1 MGKNNLSLETNKHF
15 TIIIDDIIYDKNLT
29 AYEKLLY
36 VILKTYTNK
45 NTNTI
50 FPSHKTLSE
59 NMNVSIFTVKK
70 AIQGLIEKGYLK
82 KKSGKRGIKGT
93 KDTSNTYTL
102 IEKVEEKK
110 ELSHATTPV
119 AQESKQFESK
129 TNNKSI
135 KQESQEEKQ
144 VDSENIE
151 NEDIEESQEEKKKRV
166 KQEEKK
172 QTELD
177 GSGMESVNI
186 ESQKWHSD
194 SKDSKEVLAA
204 YETLIKNN
212 IEYENLCNAHQHDK
226 AFIDELIS
234 NILDVVMSHSKTI
247 KIQNE
252 YKNAELVKSVL
263 LKLNYYQI
271 EYVIQKYH
279 QITTKITN
287 KRQYILTM
295 LYNAHLEA
303 ESSVINEVA
312 NDLSVLP
319 NKDIRDRKKDIEYL
333 ENYLL

>member
-1 MGKNNLSLETNKHF
+1 MGKNKLNLETNRHF
-15 TIIIDDIIYDKNLT
+15 TVIIDDIIYDKKLT

-50 FPSHKTLSE
+50 FPSHKLLAE

-70 AIQGLIEKGYLK
+70 AIEGLIEKGYLK
-82 KKSGKRGIKGT
+82 KKSGKNGIKGT
-93 KDTSNTYTL
+93 KDTSNTYIL
-102 IEKVEEKK
+102 IEKIEEKK
-110 ELSHATTPV
+110 ELSHATTPD
-119 AQESKQFESK
+119 AQKSPYQYKIDNIDNK
-129 TNNKSI
+129 TAEE
-135 KQESQEEKQ
+135 ESQDEKLQ
-144 VDSENIE
+144 CADSKDINIE
-151 NEDIEESQEEKKKRV
+151 NEDIESQEERAE
-166 KQEEKK
+166 QED
-172 QTELD
+172 QN
-177 GSGMESVNI
+177 GSGESVNT
-186 ESQKWHSD
+186 
-194 SKDSKEVLAA
+194 LAA

-212 IEYENLCNAHQHDK
+212 IEYDNLCNAHQHDK
-226 AFIDELIS
+226 AFVDELIS

-295 LYNAHLEA
+295 LYNARLES
-303 ESSVINEVA
+303 ESDVINEVA
-312 NDLSVLP
+312 HDLSILP
-319 NKDIRDRKKDIEYL
+319 NRDIRDREKDI
-333 ENYLL
+333 YLL

>member
-1 MGKNNLSLETNKHF
+1 MGKNKLNLETNRHF
-15 TIIIDDIIYDKNLT
+15 TVIIDDIIYDKKLT

-50 FPSHKTLSE
+50 FPSHKLLAE

-70 AIQGLIEKGYLK
+70 AIEGLIEKGYLK
-82 KKSGKRGIKGT
+82 KKSGKNGIKGI
-93 KDTSNTYTL
+93 KDTSNTYIL
-102 IEKVEEKK
+102 IEKIEEKK
-110 ELSHATTPV
+110 ELSHATTPD
-119 AQESKQFESK
+119 AQKSPYQYKIDNIDNK
-129 TNNKSI
+129 TAEE
-135 KQESQEEKQ
+135 ESQEEKLQ
-144 VDSENIE
+144 CADSENIE
-151 NEDIEESQEEKKKRV
+151 NEDIKESQEEKRAE
-166 KQEEKK
+166 QEEKK
-172 QTELD
+172 TEQTEPD
-177 GSGMESVNI
+177 GQGI
-186 ESQKWHSD
+186 ESHKWRSD
-194 SKDSKEVLAA
+194 SDSNSKEVLEA
-204 YETLIKNN
+204 YETLIKKN

>member
-1 MGKNNLSLETNKHF
+1 MNKIRTSTDQRNYTMIYHDFLESNLLNGQ
-15 TIIIDDIIYDKNLT
+15 
-29 AYEKLLY
+29 EKLVFILLKKFSDLAGKCFPSISKLTELSSFSKNKILR
-36 VILKTYTNK
+36 ILKALEEK
-45 NTNTI
+45 
-50 FPSHKTLSE
+50 KVLSIE
-59 NMNVSIFTVKK
+59 HRRTK
-70 AIQGLIEKGYLK
+70 EKG
-82 KKSGKRGIKGT
+82 
-93 KDTSNTYTL
+93 DTSNMYTL
-102 IEKVEEKK
+102 YDRAEIWQKK
-110 ELSHATTPV
+110 ELSHATATD
-119 AQESKQFESK
+119 AQKSTQPKAD
-129 TNNKSI
+129 NKPI
-135 KQESQEEKQ
+135 KEESQDEKLQ
-144 VDSENIE
+144 CADSKDIKIE
-151 NEDIEESQEEKKKRV
+151 NEDIEEKRAEQEEKD
-166 KQEEKK
+166 QN
-172 QTELD
+172 
-177 GSGMESVNI
+177 GI
-186 ESQKWHSD
+186 ESHKWRSN
-194 SKDSKEVLAA
+194 SDSKEVLAA
-204 YETLIKNN
+204 YETLIKKN